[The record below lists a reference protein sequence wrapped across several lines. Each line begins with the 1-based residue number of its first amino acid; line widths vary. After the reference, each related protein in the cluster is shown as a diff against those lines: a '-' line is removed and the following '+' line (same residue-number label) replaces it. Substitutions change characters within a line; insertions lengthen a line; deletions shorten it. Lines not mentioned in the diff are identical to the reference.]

1 MPSCSH
7 CGATASEN
15 AVLCVECGYDFRTGK
30 RHTTEIDRSPDF
42 VDFQPGMVANFGR
55 VVLGWLAIGYA
66 CALVAG
72 ELAKNDPNRGHDI
85 FLFVLAILEAA
96 WLLVSFRRSIRV
108 SAYQDEFDR
117 PTVEITRSYGFLKF
131 VRRENVSRYTRVW
144 LFQGVEDRRA
154 SQGELALLALH
165 SPLSALLESRRDNV
179 VVRYRV
185 ELRNEFDEKLVLLKS
200 DERFKWECSQTA
212 RMLRDVLKLPLHQNL
227 QLL

>member
-7 CGATASEN
+7 CGATVSEN
-15 AVLCVECGYDFRTGK
+15 AVLCIECGYDFRTGK

-42 VDFQPGMVANFGR
+42 VDFQPGIVANIGR
-55 VVLGWLAIGYA
+55 LVLGWLAIGYA
-66 CALVAG
+66 CLLVLGA
-72 ELAKNDPNRGHDI
+72 LAKNDPNRAHGV
-85 FLFVLAILEAA
+85 FLFVLAILGAI
-96 WLLVSFRRSIRV
+96 WLLVSFRRTIRV

-117 PTVEITRSYGFLKF
+117 PIVEITRTYGVLKF
-131 VRRENVSRYTRVW
+131 IKRECVSPFKMVW

-165 SPLSALLESRRDNV
+165 SPLSALLESGRDNV

-185 ELRNEFDEKLVLLKS
+185 ELRNESGQKLVLLKS

-212 RMLRDVLKLPLHQNL
+212 RMLRDVLKLPLHQDL